1 MTKLYI
7 HNASA
12 ITAAGHDIFHTLASL
27 RVGIDRFKEVPFW
40 GETGLDLQT
49 APVEGYAEVIGGI
62 DRYEALTLKAL
73 RPCLEDLSTSEQKRT
88 VIFLGLPR
96 PERPG
101 VPDVLSNTLTQRLLS
116 HLDGTNVHIQPVSL
130 GRTSVFFSLKMA
142 QEFIHQG
149 KFENFIVGG
158 VDTLLNA
165 NSLKGLSEAGLL
177 KEDWDGFI
185 PGEAAAFLQI
195 RAKPGIGCWG
205 RPAIAIAGV
214 GTATEMAD
222 GTAEN
227 PLVGKGV
234 FAAFKDAMNAA
245 GLPDSDIDLCINDI
259 NGARAAFEDEAF
271 GQIRF
276 FRTPREQGHLE
287 VWHPAS
293 YLGETG
299 AAVGAIELIWGSA
312 ALELGFAPG
321 PGILASTSDA
331 ELRAAAYLR
340 YDQPAHQ
347 DQAQFKVRIG
357 AGSPILHLEQQR
369 ESRSDEDDPGL
380 HLADVDNLHRHLAQE
395 NFDELSWLISM
406 REYHHLESGDPWADI
421 EEFEERLVAHL
432 DALAWS
438 GNLARELAI
447 EFLSSKE
454 MEEVAAATMV
464 LLSVPLDK
472 PRWDLLL
479 ETAAKSE
486 EQAQAMISVLPHLP
500 KETAE
505 PLLMSLAYKGTIQ
518 TRSEA
523 IHALAIAGWVTEE
536 LLNRLVQ
543 EASQELLVPIV
554 EAAGSAGYSQLWN
567 VIAPYIKSQARQL
580 TGVGLCAA
588 MAICPRN
595 TRIPVYNYAQL
606 PLEEPITC
614 ALVSLRDGTSFL
626 AQLQDIISVT
636 PQMIEAIG
644 WAGEPGVS
652 SYLMDILMSGEDEHK
667 TAAANAL
674 YRIYG
679 CELKEEVE
687 ISISDPEDDEEELSE
702 IERLSQDP
710 SEWKEALQVF
720 EHQQRGNARLRHGQ
734 PWTKQSA
741 LRHLQRPEGNY
752 EERLIAVW
760 EYAVVNRKPLP
771 LPPLRFIEK
780 QKAALLNLLGS

>member
-1 MTKLYI
+1 MPLYI
-7 HNASA
+7 HSANA
-12 ITAAGHDIFHTLASL
+12 ITAGGLDIQRTLASL
-27 RVGIDRFKEVPFW
+27 RSGLDFFKEVPFM
-40 GETGLDLQT
+40 GVSEKELQT
-49 APVEGYAEVIGGI
+49 APIEGYAEGIAGI
-62 DRYEALTLKAL
+62 DLYELLTLKAIEPWL
-73 RPCLEDLSTSEQKRT
+73 HTILANERCRT
-88 VIFLGLPR
+88 LIFLGLPR

-101 VPDVLSNTLTQRLLS
+101 VPDDLSNTLAQRLMS
-116 HLDGTNVHIQPVSL
+116 RMDGVNVAIQPVSL
-130 GRTSVFFSLKMA
+130 GRTSVFYSLKKA
-142 QEFIHQG
+142 QEVLKQG
-149 KFENFIVGG
+149 KFDTIIVGG
-158 VDTLLNA
+158 VDSLLNA
-165 NSLKGLSEAGLL
+165 NSLKGLSEIGLL

-185 PGEAAAFLQI
+185 PGEAAAFLQVSS
-195 RAKPGIGCWG
+195 KPGIGCWG
-205 RPAIAIAGV
+205 RPAVAITGV
-214 GTATEMAD
+214 GIATETAD

-227 PLVGKGV
+227 PLIGKGV
-234 FAAFKDAMNAA
+234 LAAFKGAMSTA
-245 GLPDSDIDLCINDI
+245 GLPESEVDLCINDI

-321 PGILASTSDA
+321 PGILASTSEA

-340 YDQPAHQ
+340 YDQTAHR
-347 DQAQFKVRIG
+347 DQTQFKVRIG
-357 AGSPILHLEQQR
+357 AGSPILHLEQQ
-369 ESRSDEDDPGL
+369 EDSRSDEDDPGL
-380 HLADVDNLHRHLAQE
+380 RLEDVDNLHLHLAQE

-406 REYHHLESGDPWADI
+406 REHHHLESGDPWSDI

-432 DALAWS
+432 DALSWS
-438 GNLARELAI
+438 GNLARELSI
-447 EFLSSKE
+447 EFLSSEE

-464 LLSVPLDK
+464 LLSVPFDK

-505 PLLMSLAYKGTIQ
+505 PLLLSLAYRGTLQ

-523 IHALAIAGWVTEE
+523 IHALAIAGWITEE
-536 LLNRLVQ
+536 LLIRLVN
-543 EASQELLVPIV
+543 EASPELFMSIV

-567 VIAPYIKSQARQL
+567 VIEPYIKSQTRQL

-588 MAICPRN
+588 IAICPRN
-595 TRIPVYNYAQL
+595 TRLPVYNYAQL

-636 PQMIEAIG
+636 PKMIEAIG

-679 CELKEEVE
+679 CELREEVE
-687 ISISDPEDDEEELSE
+687 ISVSEPEDKEEVLE

-710 SEWKEALQVF
+710 SAWQEALQGF
-720 EHQQRGNARLRHGQ
+720 ENQQRGNARLRHGQ

-741 LRHLQRPEGNY
+741 LKHLQRPEGDY
-752 EERLIAVW
+752 EERLIAAW

-771 LPPLRFIEK
+771 LHPLQFIDK
-780 QKAALLNLLGS
+780 QKAVLLNLLGN

>member
-12 ITAAGHDIFHTLASL
+12 ITAAGHDVFHALASL

-40 GETGLDLQT
+40 GEAGLDLQA
-49 APVEGYAEVIGGI
+49 APIEGYAEAIGGI
-62 DRYEALTLKAL
+62 YRYEALAIKAL
-73 RPCLEDLSTSEQKRT
+73 RPCLENLSTSGQQR
-88 VIFLGLPR
+88 IIIYLGLPS
-96 PERPG
+96 PNRPG
-101 VPDVLSNTLTQRLLS
+101 VPDELSNTLVQKMVSRLE
-116 HLDGTNVHIQPVSL
+116 GINVVIQPVPL
-130 GRTSVFFSLKMA
+130 GRTSVFYSLKKA
-142 QEFIHQG
+142 QEVIKQG
-149 KFENFIVGG
+149 KFDTIIVGG

-177 KEDWDGFI
+177 KEEWDGLI
-185 PGEAAAFLQI
+185 PGEAAAFLQVSSN
-195 RAKPGIGCWG
+195 PGVGVWG
-205 RPAIAIAGV
+205 RPAVAIAGI
-214 GTATEMAD
+214 GTATETAD
-222 GTAEN
+222 GTADN
-227 PLVGKGV
+227 PLIGKGV
-234 FAAFKDAMNAA
+234 YAAFKEAMKSA
-245 GLPDSDIDLCINDI
+245 GMPESEINLCINDI
-259 NGARAAFEDEAF
+259 NGARAAFEDEAY

-293 YLGETG
+293 FLGETG
-299 AAVGAIELIWGSA
+299 AAVGAIELIWGST

-331 ELRAAAYLR
+331 QLRAAAYLR
-340 YDQPAHQ
+340 YDQPAHR
-347 DQAQFKVRIG
+347 DQSQFKVRIG
-357 AGSPILHLEQQR
+357 TGSPILHLEQQ
-369 ESRSDEDDPGL
+369 EDNGSNKDDPGL
-380 HLADVDNLHRHLAQE
+380 HLADVDNLHRQLAQE

-406 REYHHLESGDPWADI
+406 REHHHLESGDPWADI
-421 EEFEERLVAHL
+421 EEFEERVVAHL

-447 EFLSSKE
+447 EFLSSEE

-479 ETAAKSE
+479 ETSEKSDE
-486 EQAQAMISVLPHLP
+486 YAQAMISVLPHLP

-505 PLLMSLAYKGTIQ
+505 PLLLYLAYRGTFQ

-523 IHALAIAGWVTEE
+523 MHALAIAGWVTEE
-536 LLNRLVQ
+536 LINRLVI
-543 EASQELLVPIV
+543 EATPELFISII
-554 EAAGSAGYSQLWN
+554 EAAGIAGCSQLWN
-567 VIAPYIKSQARQL
+567 VIEPYIQSQARQL

-595 TRIPVYNYAQL
+595 TRLPAYNYADL
-606 PLEEPITC
+606 PIEEPITC
-614 ALVSLRDGTSFL
+614 ALVSLRDGRSFL
-626 AQLQDIISVT
+626 GQLQDIISVT

-644 WAGEPGVS
+644 WAGESGVS
-652 SYLMDILMSGEDEHK
+652 SYLIDILMSGEDEHK

-679 CELKEEVE
+679 CELREEVMILVSE
-687 ISISDPEDDEEELSE
+687 PEDEEEVLE

-710 SEWKEALQVF
+710 SAWQEALQVF
-720 EHQQRGNARLRHGQ
+720 EHKLRGNAHMRHGQ

-741 LRHLQRPEGNY
+741 LWHLQRPECDY
-752 EERLIAVW
+752 EERLIAAW

-771 LPPLRFIEK
+771 LHPLQFIDK
-780 QKAALLNLLGS
+780 QKAVLLNLLGS